1 MRVLLLEHP
10 RNIGEE
16 NINDIANAPLSSCL
30 FTGYIAG
37 VLKEQN
43 HHVDIIEGYL
53 ERRSYEEI
61 YQMIKEFKPKVL
73 GIHMVYQW
81 KADVELY
88 QLLTQVKEEGLVSY
102 ITAYGYYPTF
112 AYEEIFRECS
122 ILDTIILGEPE
133 MTFLRLVE
141 KLEKHNT
148 HHQLKGIAYREATN
162 KLHIQHT
169 EAFEDLDSIPF
180 PERTAASLSIGEVN
194 IMGSRGCYG
203 NCTFCYINAFVGSG
217 CSKWRGRSPENIV
230 AEIDEVIAKTGM
242 RSFYFTDPN
251 FFGPGKQGQERALK
265 LASLL
270 KPRNIQFGIEARVND
285 IHDTTIKALVEA
297 GLKHILIGLESGK
310 EESLK
315 RLNKMTTVEENEKA
329 LKILRNNGIKP
340 NVGFIMFEPDSTIE
354 DLRINYDFLKRN
366 EILNSLDI
374 TVNVLYHHQIILQ
387 GTKSYK
393 ELKQQG
399 RLKLSS
405 LSTYEGSADYKNPQ
419 VARFAV
425 IMREITNCIFGCYKT
440 LWCND
445 IYSAAGMKEK
455 YDQVNRMLINVFEE
469 TLALLEKG
477 SVIDESYKLN
487 TIQASKE
494 YIYSK
499 LS

>member
-1 MRVLLLEHP
+1 MKILLLEHP
-10 RNIGEE
+10 RQIGEE

-37 VLKEQN
+37 VLKEQR
-43 HHVDIIEGYL
+43 HHVDIVEGYL
-53 ERRSYEEI
+53 ERRCYEEI
-61 YQMIKEFKPKVL
+61 YQMIKAFKPKVL
-73 GIHMVYQW
+73 GVHMVYQW
-81 KADVELY
+81 KADTELY
-88 QLLTQVKEEGLVSY
+88 QLLRQVKEEGLVSY

-112 AYEEIFRECS
+112 AYEEIFQECS
-122 ILDTIILGEPE
+122 ALDSIILGEPE

-141 KLEKHNT
+141 ELETHST
-148 HHQLKGIAYREATN
+148 HHQLKGIVYRTSSN
-162 KLHIQHT
+162 QLHIEYA
-169 EAFEDLDSIPF
+169 EAFEALDHIPF

-203 NCTFCYINAFVGSG
+203 SCSFCYINPFIGSG

-230 AEIDEVIAKTGM
+230 EEIDEVIAKTGM

-251 FFGPGKQGQERALK
+251 FFGPGKQGQERAIK

-270 KPRNIQFGIEARVND
+270 KSRNIQFGIEARVND
-285 IHDTTIKALVEA
+285 IHDTSIKALVDA
-297 GLKHILIGLESGK
+297 GLKHILVGLESGK

-315 RLNKMTTVEENEKA
+315 RLNKMTTVEQNEEA
-329 LKILRNNGIKP
+329 LKILRSHGIKP
-340 NVGFIMFEPDSTIE
+340 NIGFIMFEPDSTVE

-393 ELKQQG
+393 ELKEQG

-405 LSTYEGSADYKNPQ
+405 LSTYEGSADYKDPQ
-419 VARFAV
+419 VAAFAA

-440 LWCND
+440 LWCNGT
-445 IYSAAGMKEK
+445 YSAEEMKEK
-455 YDQVNRMLINVFEE
+455 YDKVNTMLIGVFEE
-469 TLALLEKG
+469 TLTLLEKG
-477 SVIDESYKLN
+477 ISIENHYKSN
-487 TIQASKE
+487 TVKVLKE
-494 YIYSK
+494 YVCNTLK
-499 LS
+499 

>member
-1 MRVLLLEHP
+1 MKILLLEHP
-10 RNIGEE
+10 RNIDEE

-37 VLKEQN
+37 VLKQQD
-43 HHVDIIEGYL
+43 HHVDITEGNL
-53 ERRSYEEI
+53 EKITYEGI
-61 YQMIKEFKPKVL
+61 YQRIKNCKPKIL

-81 KADVELY
+81 KSDLELY
-88 QLLTQVKEEGLVSY
+88 HLLDKVKNEGLVSY

-112 AYEEIFRECS
+112 AYEEIFKECS
-122 ILDTIILGEPE
+122 ALDSIILGEPE
-133 MTFLRLVE
+133 MTFLQLVE
-141 KLEKHNT
+141 KLEDHDM
-148 HHQLKGIAYREATN
+148 HHHLKGIAYRESTN
-162 KLHIQHT
+162 KIHIAYA
-169 EAFEDLDSIPF
+169 EAFDDLDSIPF
-180 PERTAASLSIGEVN
+180 PERTVASLSIGEVN

-203 NCTFCYINAFVGSG
+203 SCSFCYINPFIGS
-217 CSKWRGRSPENIV
+217 SSRWRGRSPENIV
-230 AEIDEVIAKTGM
+230 QEIDQVIAKTGM

-251 FFGPGKQGQERALK
+251 FFGPGKQGQERAIK

-270 KPRNIQFGIEARVND
+270 KSRNIQFGIEARVND
-285 IHDTTIKALVEA
+285 IHDESIKALVDA

-315 RLNKMTTVEENEKA
+315 RLNKMTTVEQNEKA
-329 LKILRNNGIKP
+329 LKILRKYGIKP
-340 NVGFIMFEPDSTIE
+340 NVGFIMFEPDSTVE

-393 ELKQQG
+393 ELKEQG

-419 VARFAV
+419 VALFAT
-425 IMREITNCIFGCYKT
+425 IMREITNCIFSCYKT
-440 LWCND
+440 LWCNGT
-445 IYSAAGMKEK
+445 YNAVGMTEN
-455 YDQVNRMLINVFEE
+455 YDKVNTMLVHVFEE

-477 SVIDESYKLN
+477 NSIEDSYKAN
-487 TIQASKE
+487 TINSSKE
-494 YIYSK
+494 YIYSILK
-499 LS
+499 